1 MCIISTFTLRNTLSK
16 VVVIINKIIC
26 VMLHVTMEEKDGA
39 EKDRVY
45 ITNELIHYNNFMF

>member
-1 MCIISTFTLRNTLSK
+1 
-16 VVVIINKIIC
+16 
-26 VMLHVTMEEKDGA
+26 MLHVTMEEKDGA